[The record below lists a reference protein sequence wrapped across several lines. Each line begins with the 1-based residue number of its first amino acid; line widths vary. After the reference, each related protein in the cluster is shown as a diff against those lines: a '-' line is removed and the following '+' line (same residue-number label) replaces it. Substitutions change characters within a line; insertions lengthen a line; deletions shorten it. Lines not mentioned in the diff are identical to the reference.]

1 MTNVKGIKAEKQN
14 GKLKEYFSSLF
25 RDSMDNYVHRRSR
38 RLDTRLLLLV
48 SALLVVGLFSLAS
61 SSYVYAY
68 YHTDN
73 HNSSYYIVQQLIYAA
88 IGAAGMLAASY
99 VPVKYYKQ
107 GLKWLYI
114 ITIIML
120 ALCYVCKAKNG
131 CHRWLWLGKGP
142 SFQPSELAKFT
153 VIALGAYWGS
163 ELYTKKKPYLK
174 NIRKRPKPSRKLSA
188 PDRFFFRIG
197 SFLCNTWELLRN
209 SIFFYLGLVMV
220 IALLIVFETHLSC
233 TIIIMLI
240 ALTIT
245 FLAGMPWVPLLATMV
260 TAGGAAIALITS
272 GIAAYSSTRIRV
284 WQNPTADLQGEGWQT
299 TQSLY
304 AISNGGIFG
313 RGIFNS
319 TQKYLY
325 VSEPQNDMIFAI
337 VCEEVG
343 MVGAI
348 LIIMLFMAFVC
359 RAYIV
364 SVKSPDRF
372 SKLLGLGIA
381 SQIAWQT
388 LLNIAVVTNSMPNT
402 GISLPF
408 FSSGGTSL
416 VMLLLEVG
424 VLLAISRPG
433 QEKFNK
439 EGDALR

>member
-272 GIAAYSSTRIRV
+272 GIAAYSSSAGRGM
-284 WQNPTADLQGEGWQT
+284 ADYAEPLRHFQRRYFRQGNFQFHTEISVRLRAAERLYLRNCVRGGRHGGSHTDNNAVYGVCLQGV
-299 TQSLY
+299 Y
-304 AISNGGIFG
+304 RFG
-313 RGIFNS
+313 KIAR
-319 TQKYLY
+319 
-325 VSEPQNDMIFAI
+325 P
-337 VCEEVG
+337 
-343 MVGAI
+343 
-348 LIIMLFMAFVC
+348 LFQAARSGHC
-359 RAYIV
+359 LAD
-364 SVKSPDRF
+364 SVADPAQHRRRYQFHAEYRHKPPVF
-372 SKLLGLGIA
+372 QLGRHLACNA
-381 SQIAWQT
+381 SA
-388 LLNIAVVTNSMPNT
+388 
-402 GISLPF
+402 
-408 FSSGGTSL
+408 
-416 VMLLLEVG
+416 
-424 VLLAISRPG
+424 
-433 QEKFNK
+433 
-439 EGDALR
+439 